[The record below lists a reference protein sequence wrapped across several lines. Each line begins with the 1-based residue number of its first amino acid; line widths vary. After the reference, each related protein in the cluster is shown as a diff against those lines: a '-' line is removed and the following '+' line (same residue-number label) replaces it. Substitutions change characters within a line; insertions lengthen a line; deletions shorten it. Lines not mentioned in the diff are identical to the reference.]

1 MATTSTSSRHF
12 TRLIHRPAPGIGDKL
27 AAGIGSGTSSGI
39 GRKPSVTFDKAGTS
53 LIVDS
58 ETEQVL
64 RRHPDLYLADGSV
77 IVRAEDTLFRVHISM
92 LARHSIFFRD
102 VFGMPKGGEGTDQL
116 DGCPVLFLQDRAEDV
131 ANLLSALYDGPV
143 LRDNSPDDFR
153 VVAGVCRL
161 ATKYLIDTLR
171 VKTIAHLSKAWPST
185 LKEWDARE
193 DAARVH
199 EIAFASAN
207 PPTHPRYPN
216 PVDVV
221 NLAREVDAPSLL
233 PSALYDL
240 SRYPFTQIFEDQ
252 SASLDVH
259 DLQRLCLGKEAAQH
273 AITTLIQ
280 SMTHAQ
286 FGRQFPYHTHI
297 RSASKGKASAHGSAV
312 CMSPAACR
320 KDFAELVELATQHY
334 LFDRERGCG
343 DPLYVAEELGQLKS
357 VEFSECAAC
366 ARSLEAWAAREREKM
381 WKMIPTWFRLES
393 PTPEDS
399 PRTSGELSR

>member
-1 MATTSTSSRHF
+1 MATPPTASTRRF
-12 TRLIHRPAPGIGDKL
+12 TRLRHKPGPSDGLLGGTDAAVDIKL
-27 AAGIGSGTSSGI
+27 GAGG
-39 GRKPSVTFDKAGTS
+39 P
-53 LIVDS
+53 IVDT

-102 VFGMPKGGEGTDQL
+102 VFAMPKGGEGADRL

-131 ANLLSALYDGPV
+131 ANLLSALYDGPI

-161 ATKYLIDTLR
+161 ATKYLIDALR
-171 VKTIAHLSKAWPST
+171 VKTIAHLSKAWSST

-199 EIAFASAN
+199 ELAFASSD
-207 PPTHPRYPN
+207 PPSHPRYPS

-221 NLAREVDAPSLL
+221 NLAREVDAPCLL

-280 SMTHAQ
+280 SMAHAQ
-286 FGRQFPYHTHI
+286 FGRQFPYHAHI
-297 RSASKGKASAHGSAV
+297 RQASKGKAHGSGV

-357 VEFSECAAC
+357 VEFSECGAC

-381 WKMIPTWFRLES
+381 WKMIPNWFRLES
-393 PTPEDS
+393 PTPEGS